1 MNIKSV
7 FQRIKDAFK
16 GNKTF
21 KPSII
26 NSSISSSP
34 PKIKR
39 PGRGAYFHNN
49 RKRTRGRNIQYV
61 LMPNGRTKVIRHE
74 TI

>member
-1 MNIKSV
+1 MKNLISKIKSW
-7 FQRIKDAFK
+7 F
-16 GNKTF
+16 T
-21 KPSII
+21 KPEKKSLKELYKE
-26 NSSISSSP
+26 SHP
-34 PKIKR
+34 ELVATYKK

-61 LMPNGRTKVIRHE
+61 NTGVCEKRLIRHE